1 MAFATWMDLDII
13 MLSEVSD
20 SETQTLYVIT
30 LMWNLKK
37 GTNDLICRTE
47 TDSQTLKYYGYQRG
61 QIVGEGET
69 GGLGQKCSKMRL

>member
-1 MAFATWMDLDII
+1 MCVCVCARVRACVYDGIVLSRKKSEIMAFATWMDLDII

-47 TDSQTLKYYGYQRG
+47 TDS
-61 QIVGEGET
+61 
-69 GGLGQKCSKMRL
+69 